1 MHLIA
6 KIIRISR
13 DKFHC
18 NRLTAVLDIQ
28 GDASLIFCGTQC
40 IYSTYWYIEHAVI
53 RNVTYVMTFQYD
65 VTSVCHVYCV
75 AIGQ

>member
-28 GDASLIFCGTQC
+28 GDASLIFLR
-40 IYSTYWYIEHAVI
+40 HAV
-53 RNVTYVMTFQYD
+53 YLQYLLVHRTHCNQKRHLRD
-65 VTSVCHVYCV
+65 DISV
-75 AIGQ
+75 